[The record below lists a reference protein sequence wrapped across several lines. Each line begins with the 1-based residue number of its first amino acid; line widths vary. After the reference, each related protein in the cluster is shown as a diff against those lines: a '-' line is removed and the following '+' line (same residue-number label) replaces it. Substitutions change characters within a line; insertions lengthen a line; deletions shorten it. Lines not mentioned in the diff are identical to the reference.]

1 MFPSRES
8 RLRRELTELKEQ
20 SEPVLHVPGRG
31 QALAVERVE
40 LVQAETDLLARRSDT
55 EEFALMRTADFSA
68 DGNLAG

>member
-1 MFPSRES
+1 VFPSRES

-40 LVQAETDLLARRSDT
+40 LVHAIPKNSP
-55 EEFALMRTADFSA
+55 
-68 DGNLAG
+68 